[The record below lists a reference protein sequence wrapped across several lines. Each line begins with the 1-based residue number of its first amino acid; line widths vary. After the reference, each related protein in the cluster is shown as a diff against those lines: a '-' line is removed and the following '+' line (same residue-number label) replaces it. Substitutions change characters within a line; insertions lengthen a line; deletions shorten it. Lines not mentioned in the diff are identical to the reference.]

1 MTNTKFAKKEN
12 KMKIA
17 DALLLQQDLAHE
29 ITRLKAIGEQ
39 KSWTFMQRGSGEDVV
54 PTFDIEGNH
63 KRVMR
68 LAQLK
73 RKLSRAV
80 SIANNTVELSSINDA
95 DYKDW
100 L

>member
-1 MTNTKFAKKEN
+1 
-12 KMKIA
+12 MKIA

-29 ITRLKAIGEQ
+29 ITRLKATAEQ
-39 KSWTFMQRGSGEDVV
+39 KSWTFMQRGSGEDSV
-54 PTFDIEGNH
+54 PTFDIEENH
-63 KRVMR
+63 KRVMK

-80 SIANNTVELSSINDA
+80 SIANNTIELSGINDA
-95 DYKDW
+95 DYRDW